1 MSDVTNDGSGNTTE
15 AGGEATRPLALI
27 VAVGRGG
34 LIGDSKGHFGLPW
47 HLPEDLRRF
56 RALTTGHAVIM
67 GRRTHELIGRPLPK
81 RRNLVLTRRPALEL
95 PGCEVVGSLDEAL
108 ARVTDDPM
116 PFVIGGAQLY
126 ASALPKVTHVFLTEV
141 DREAEG
147 DTFFRAL
154 DPAEFREISRE
165 AGETDGVTF
174 VDLVRRRT

>member
-1 MSDVTNDGSGNTTE
+1 MSETTSDGSGYATE

-81 RRNLVLTRRPALEL
+81 RRNLVLSRRPELEL
-95 PGCEVVGSLDEAL
+95 LGCEVVGSLDDAL
-108 ARVTDDPM
+108 TRVTDDPM

-147 DTFFRAL
+147 DTFFPPL
-154 DPAEFREISRE
+154 DPADFVEVTREP
-165 AGETDGVTF
+165 AETEGVTF